1 MAAEAEDI
9 VVTGFSAR
17 FPQADSLAE
26 FKEKLYAG
34 FDFVTDDEIRWPRGH
49 LGLPARM
56 GKIRDLSLFDAEFF
70 GVPPKQAHLMDPQ
83 MRFLL
88 ETCYEAIVDSG
99 YDPQAL
105 RGRRVGVFV
114 GTSNSE
120 SHEAF
125 SFDVDKIDGYG
136 ATGSLQSMFANRIAH
151 SFDFQGFSMAIDTG
165 CSSTMSAL
173 HQATQA
179 VRSGLCEAAVVGG
192 TSICLKAAA
201 SLGFLRLGM
210 LSPDGKCRTFD
221 SCANGYARSEAIG
234 VFFLQRETEARRI
247 YAKVKHIKAYSD
259 GHRSEGITFPSHQAL
274 ARLLRDTYSEAGVD
288 PCKVGYVEAHGT
300 GTQVGDSQELLSI
313 SNVFCQPQREKP
325 LKVGAVKSNVG
336 HAEPA
341 SGIASL
347 AKVILA
353 METGIIA
360 GNLHFNEPNPKIA
373 CLHDGSIEV
382 VDKETALPCGPVG
395 LNSFG
400 LGGTSIHVILESNQ
414 GPHVDSIP
422 REKPELP
429 RLVIVAGR
437 SEDSLARTLDQLEE
451 EGPYP
456 DAAYALLNRIG
467 QPSVKQFPYRG
478 FAVIPVDGSGKE
490 VVKVVER
497 APFEKRP
504 LWFVFTGMGCQW
516 KGMARRMMQ
525 FEPFARSM
533 RKSHEVLTML
543 GVDVIDVATNDNDV
557 FQSMASIQASV
568 VAVQVA
574 LVDTLRAVGI
584 QPDGMVGHSV
594 GEIGCAYADGCLTS
608 EQAVLCAYRRG
619 RCIDLANLP
628 DGAMAAVGLTWEEAA
643 KRCRDGVVPAC
654 HNAEDSVTVSG
665 PKHAVTELVEGL
677 RAEGVFAREVDSANV
692 AFHSQDM
699 KIIAPAFLDAV
710 HKVVPVPKQRSR
722 RWVSSCM
729 PESRWHEPVCLNCS
743 GEYLVHNLVDPVLF
757 HEAISHA
764 PENAIFVE
772 IGPHCLLQPIL
783 RRALG
788 PNATCLG
795 LMKRDEDNLRFFL
808 KSLGKLHTVG
818 VQLDL
823 SQLYP
828 TVPFPVPRGT
838 PSIGHLVSWDHSQR
852 WTVAKWNQ
860 FGGSRQVTDEVV
872 EINMVSNE
880 ADAYLSGH
888 QLDGRVIFPAAGYMV
903 LAWKSLTKSTGKP
916 YHQVAVVFE
925 DVSFHRAT
933 ILPKTG
939 TVRFSVHVMPVS
951 GEFEISEG
959 GSLVASGRI
968 RVAREGEK
976 VVEEDLS
983 SPSAETSVYE
993 LDAEDIYKDL
1003 RLRGYGY
1010 TEGFRSVLRA
1020 SLHEP
1025 CGTLLWAENW
1035 VTFIDGMLQFCAFV
1049 DPLRAFR
1056 MPARIQWC
1064 LIDPR
1069 LHGEVVQKVGD
1080 RGVRVV
1086 YDSCLKTCHAG
1097 GVAFRGLKA
1106 TIAPRRGVQQT
1117 PYLYEYLFIPY
1128 FDDEALIQER
1138 HACLQEYVRVCS
1150 AVVRRILEASSEEMS
1165 EASRL
1170 INDSKDISEKLLNQY
1185 LSNAPEKYGLLRVLT
1200 AIEAKVKCPGFSLV
1214 SAVQWALT
1222 SHKEDL
1228 YEDILNTA
1236 LLKEDPLRPVLDVV
1250 VENTGGKKILVLELA
1265 FEESHLLVTPSVSK
1279 LLPLTNLL
1287 LKIECAVAH
1296 PCPDDVTSQEL
1307 PEGTKMY
1314 SWDLASN
1321 SVNRLPDAQL
1331 IVARILPQLSGGLE
1345 ALAEQLATL
1354 CKEQT
1359 YVLLFLRTALTPV
1372 EVFLSKVGHVSAT
1385 VHTAETVTSVLT
1397 SCGFRLVGFKSNKWS
1412 TLLLLRKMGAPA
1424 ETTKQEIIA
1433 VDNTTFDWIETLK
1446 HKITEVKNKPAGHN
1460 LWLVPKDTG
1469 TSGVVGLMNCFRE
1482 ETGASRLRCVFDANL
1497 KKSVKDT
1504 EPKITDPPYKD
1515 LLECDLMVNVRRDGR
1530 WGSFKHLTM
1539 FSNGAPKRSTEYA
1552 YLNVQTRGDLSS
1564 LRWCESPLRYA
1575 SPASSSGKLMCS
1587 VYCAPLNFRDVM
1599 LATGKLPPDALPDS
1613 VATSECLLGLEFSG
1627 RDSRGRRVM
1636 GLVPAQGMATALV
1649 VDPDWLWEVP
1659 YNWSL
1664 EEASTVP
1671 VAYSTAYYALLVRGS
1686 MRQGESL
1693 LVHSGSGGVGQ
1704 AAISIAL
1711 SMGCTVFTT
1720 VGSEEKR
1727 EFLKRRFPQLRDC
1740 NIASSRSTS
1749 FEKLVLRETDGRG
1762 VDVVLN
1768 SLSEDKLQA
1777 SVRCLA
1783 VDGRF
1788 LEIGKFDL
1796 SKDSSLGMS
1805 VFLKGISFHGILL
1818 ERLHGNEPATA
1829 EDKRRVRD
1837 LVREGILS
1845 GAVRPLEVNRF
1856 RWDQAE
1862 EAFRFMASGK
1872 HIGKVVLEVRKEE
1885 STRQACPASP
1895 LTVEAVART
1904 YFYEHK
1910 AYVIVGG
1917 LGGVGL
1923 ALADWMVG
1931 RGCRQLLLNSRS
1943 GVRTGYQK
1951 LCLRRWKQAGVRVL
1965 VTKADVSREEG
1976 ARQIIE
1982 EAMAMGPVGG
1992 VFNLAMVLSDALLE
2006 NQTSESFERV
2016 CKPKVDGT
2024 KRLDELSRILC
2035 PYLDHFVVFSSAVSG
2050 RGNAGQS
2057 NYGYANSVM
2066 ERICE
2071 QRVAEGLPGLAIQ
2084 WGAIG
2089 DVGTL
2094 QETLGGDVVIAGC
2107 TSQRISS
2114 CMNAL
2119 DQFMSQSRPVVSSF
2133 VKADHSSA
2141 YGEQGSK
2148 KSLVQ
2153 TIAQIFGVKEA
2164 STLNPNM
2171 SLKELGM
2178 DSLMGVEVQ
2187 QTFERDYDLTLSI
2200 SEIQQLTFTRLL
2212 EISETNAQ
2220 IAARTEAT
2228 AA

>member
-1 MAAEAEDI
+1 MAAAAEDI

-70 GVPPKQAHLMDPQ
+70 RVPPKQAHLMDPQ

-151 SFDFQGFSMAIDTG
+151 SFDFQA
-165 CSSTMSAL
+165 
-173 HQATQA
+173 
-179 VRSGLCEAAVVGG
+179 
-192 TSICLKAAA
+192 
-201 SLGFLRLGM
+201 
-210 LSPDGKCRTFD
+210 
-221 SCANGYARSEAIG
+221 YAR
-234 VFFLQRETEARRI
+234 
-247 YAKVKHIKAYSD
+247 
-259 GHRSEGITFPSHQAL
+259 P
-274 ARLLRDTYSEAGVD
+274 
-288 PCKVGYVEAHGT
+288 
-300 GTQVGDSQELLSI
+300 
-313 SNVFCQPQREKP
+313 
-325 LKVGAVKSNVG
+325 
-336 HAEPA
+336 
-341 SGIASL
+341 
-347 AKVILA
+347 
-353 METGIIA
+353 
-360 GNLHFNEPNPKIA
+360 
-373 CLHDGSIEV
+373 
-382 VDKETALPCGPVG
+382 
-395 LNSFG
+395 
-400 LGGTSIHVILESNQ
+400 
-414 GPHVDSIP
+414 
-422 REKPELP
+422 
-429 RLVIVAGR
+429 
-437 SEDSLARTLDQLEE
+437 LEE

-456 DAAYALLNRIG
+456 DAAYALLNRTG

-568 VAVQVA
+568 VAVQV
-574 LVDTLRAVGI
+574 
-584 QPDGMVGHSV
+584 
-594 GEIGCAYADGCLTS
+594 
-608 EQAVLCAYRRG
+608 
-619 RCIDLANLP
+619 
-628 DGAMAAVGLTWEEAA
+628 
-643 KRCRDGVVPAC
+643 
-654 HNAEDSVTVSG
+654 
-665 PKHAVTELVEGL
+665 
-677 RAEGVFAREVDSANV
+677 
-692 AFHSQDM
+692 
-699 KIIAPAFLDAV
+699 
-710 HKVVPVPKQRSR
+710 
-722 RWVSSCM
+722 
-729 PESRWHEPVCLNCS
+729 
-743 GEYLVHNLVDPVLF
+743 
-757 HEAISHA
+757 
-764 PENAIFVE
+764 
-772 IGPHCLLQPIL
+772 
-783 RRALG
+783 
-788 PNATCLG
+788 
-795 LMKRDEDNLRFFL
+795 
-808 KSLGKLHTVG
+808 
-818 VQLDL
+818 
-823 SQLYP
+823 
-828 TVPFPVPRGT
+828 
-838 PSIGHLVSWDHSQR
+838 
-852 WTVAKWNQ
+852 
-860 FGGSRQVTDEVV
+860 TDEVV

-880 ADAYLSGH
+880 ADAYLAGH

-903 LAWKSLTKSTGKP
+903 LAWKSLTKSSGKP
-916 YHQVAVVFE
+916 FHQVAVVFE

-1020 SLHEP
+1020 SLH
-1025 CGTLLWAENW
+1025 
-1035 VTFIDGMLQFCAFV
+1035 
-1049 DPLRAFR
+1049 
-1056 MPARIQWC
+1056 
-1064 LIDPR
+1064 
-1069 LHGEVVQKVGD
+1069 
-1080 RGVRVV
+1080 GVRVV

-1138 HACLQEYVRVCS
+1138 HACLQEYVRACS
-1150 AVVRRILEASSEEMS
+1150 AVVRQILEGSGEEMS

-1170 INDSKDISEKLLNQY
+1170 INDSRDISEKLLNQY

-1200 AIEAKVKCPGFSLV
+1200 AIEAKVKGPGFSLV

-1279 LLPLTNLL
+1279 LLPLSNLL
-1287 LKIECAVAH
+1287 LKIEYAVAH

-1331 IVARILPQLSGGLE
+1331 IVARILPQSSGGLQ

-1359 YVLLFLRTALTPV
+1359 FVLLFLRTALTPV
-1372 EVFLSKVGHVSAT
+1372 EVFLSKAGHVSAT

-1397 SCGFRLVGFKSNKWS
+1397 TCGFRLVGFKSNKWS

-1424 ETTKQEIIA
+1424 ETTNQEIIA
-1433 VDNTTFDWIETLK
+1433 VDNTTFDWVETLK
-1446 HKITEVKNKPAGHN
+1446 DKITEVKNKPAGHN

-1469 TSGVVGLMNCFRE
+1469 TSGVVGLMNCLLE

-1497 KKSVKDT
+1497 KKSVRDT

-1515 LLECDLMVNVRRDGR
+1515 LLECDLTVNVRRDGR
-1530 WGSFKHLTM
+1530 WGSFSQLTM
-1539 FSNGAPKRSTEYA
+1539 FSDGAPKRSTEYA

-1564 LRWCESPLRYA
+1564 LQWYESPLRYA

-1587 VYCAPLNFRDVM
+1587 VYYAPLNFRDVM

-1613 VATSECLLGLEFSG
+1613 AATSECLLGLEFSG

-1649 VDPDWLWEVP
+1649 VDPEWLWEVP

-1720 VGSEEKR
+1720 VG
-1727 EFLKRRFPQLRDC
+1727 
-1740 NIASSRSTS
+1740 
-1749 FEKLVLRETDGRG
+1749 

-1818 ERLHGNEPATA
+1818 EILHGNDPFTA

-1837 LVREGILS
+1837 LVREGIFS

-1872 HIGKVVLEVRKEE
+1872 HIGKVVLE
-1885 STRQACPASP
+1885 
-1895 LTVEAVART
+1895 
-1904 YFYEHK
+1904 
-1910 AYVIVGG
+1910 
-1917 LGGVGL
+1917 
-1923 ALADWMVG
+1923 
-1931 RGCRQLLLNSRS
+1931 
-1943 GVRTGYQK
+1943 
-1951 LCLRRWKQAGVRVL
+1951 
-1965 VTKADVSREEG
+1965 
-1976 ARQIIE
+1976 
-1982 EAMAMGPVGG
+1982 
-1992 VFNLAMVLSDALLE
+1992 VLSDALLE

-2071 QRVAEGLPGLAIQ
+2071 QRVAEGLPG
-2084 WGAIG
+2084 
-2089 DVGTL
+2089 
-2094 QETLGGDVVIAGC
+2094 
-2107 TSQRISS
+2107 
-2114 CMNAL
+2114 
-2119 DQFMSQSRPVVSSF
+2119 
-2133 VKADHSSA
+2133 
-2141 YGEQGSK
+2141 
-2148 KSLVQ
+2148 
-2153 TIAQIFGVKEA
+2153 VKEA
-2164 STLNPNM
+2164 STLNPSM

-2178 DSLMGVEVQ
+2178 DSLTGVEVQ

-2220 IAARTEAT
+2220 IAARTDAT

>member
-1 MAAEAEDI
+1 
-9 VVTGFSAR
+9 
-17 FPQADSLAE
+17 
-26 FKEKLYAG
+26 
-34 FDFVTDDEIRWPRGH
+34 
-49 LGLPARM
+49 
-56 GKIRDLSLFDAEFF
+56 
-70 GVPPKQAHLMDPQ
+70 
-83 MRFLL
+83 
-88 ETCYEAIVDSG
+88 
-99 YDPQAL
+99 
-105 RGRRVGVFV
+105 
-114 GTSNSE
+114 
-120 SHEAF
+120 
-125 SFDVDKIDGYG
+125 
-136 ATGSLQSMFANRIAH
+136 
-151 SFDFQGFSMAIDTG
+151 
-165 CSSTMSAL
+165 
-173 HQATQA
+173 
-179 VRSGLCEAAVVGG
+179 
-192 TSICLKAAA
+192 
-201 SLGFLRLGM
+201 
-210 LSPDGKCRTFD
+210 
-221 SCANGYARSEAIG
+221 
-234 VFFLQRETEARRI
+234 
-247 YAKVKHIKAYSD
+247 
-259 GHRSEGITFPSHQAL
+259 
-274 ARLLRDTYSEAGVD
+274 
-288 PCKVGYVEAHGT
+288 
-300 GTQVGDSQELLSI
+300 
-313 SNVFCQPQREKP
+313 
-325 LKVGAVKSNVG
+325 
-336 HAEPA
+336 
-341 SGIASL
+341 
-347 AKVILA
+347 

-437 SEDSLARTLDQLEE
+437 SEDSLARTLDRLQE

-533 RKSHEVLTML
+533 RKSQEVLTML

-568 VAVQVA
+568 VAV
-574 LVDTLRAVGI
+574 
-584 QPDGMVGHSV
+584 
-594 GEIGCAYADGCLTS
+594 
-608 EQAVLCAYRRG
+608 
-619 RCIDLANLP
+619 
-628 DGAMAAVGLTWEEAA
+628 
-643 KRCRDGVVPAC
+643 
-654 HNAEDSVTVSG
+654 
-665 PKHAVTELVEGL
+665 
-677 RAEGVFAREVDSANV
+677 
-692 AFHSQDM
+692 
-699 KIIAPAFLDAV
+699 
-710 HKVVPVPKQRSR
+710 
-722 RWVSSCM
+722 
-729 PESRWHEPVCLNCS
+729 
-743 GEYLVHNLVDPVLF
+743 
-757 HEAISHA
+757 
-764 PENAIFVE
+764 
-772 IGPHCLLQPIL
+772 
-783 RRALG
+783 
-788 PNATCLG
+788 
-795 LMKRDEDNLRFFL
+795 
-808 KSLGKLHTVG
+808 
-818 VQLDL
+818 
-823 SQLYP
+823 
-828 TVPFPVPRGT
+828 
-838 PSIGHLVSWDHSQR
+838 
-852 WTVAKWNQ
+852 
-860 FGGSRQVTDEVV
+860 QVTDEVV

-916 YHQVAVVFE
+916 FHQVAVAFE

-1020 SLHEP
+1020 SLH
-1025 CGTLLWAENW
+1025 
-1035 VTFIDGMLQFCAFV
+1035 
-1049 DPLRAFR
+1049 
-1056 MPARIQWC
+1056 
-1064 LIDPR
+1064 
-1069 LHGEVVQKVGD
+1069 
-1080 RGVRVV
+1080 GVRVV
-1086 YDSCLKTCHAG
+1086 YDSCLKTSHAG

-1150 AVVRRILEASSEEMS
+1150 AVVRRILEASSEEMN

-1170 INDSKDISEKLLNQY
+1170 INDSRDVSEKLLNQY

-1287 LKIECAVAH
+1287 LKIEYAVAH

-1331 IVARILPQLSGGLE
+1331 IVARILPQSSGGLQ

-1372 EVFLSKVGHVSAT
+1372 EVFLSNVGHVSAT

-1397 SCGFRLVGFKSNKWS
+1397 SCGFRLVGLKSNKWS

-1433 VDNTTFDWIETLK
+1433 VDNTTFNWVETLK
-1446 HKITEVKNKPAGHN
+1446 DKIIEVKNKPAGHN

-1497 KKSVKDT
+1497 KKSVRDT

-1564 LRWCESPLRYA
+1564 LQWCESPLRYA

-1587 VYCAPLNFRDVM
+1587 VYYAPLNFRDVM

-1613 VATSECLLGLEFSG
+1613 AATSECLLGLEFSG

-1720 VGSEEKR
+1720 VG
-1727 EFLKRRFPQLRDC
+1727 
-1740 NIASSRSTS
+1740 
-1749 FEKLVLRETDGRG
+1749 

-1818 ERLHGNEPATA
+1818 ERLHGNDPATA

-1872 HIGKVVLEVRKEE
+1872 HIGKIVLELRK
-1885 STRQACPASP
+1885 QCIC
-1895 LTVEAVART
+1895 V
-1904 YFYEHK
+1904 
-1910 AYVIVGG
+1910 
-1917 LGGVGL
+1917 
-1923 ALADWMVG
+1923 
-1931 RGCRQLLLNSRS
+1931 Q
-1943 GVRTGYQK
+1943 
-1951 LCLRRWKQAGVRVL
+1951 
-1965 VTKADVSREEG
+1965 
-1976 ARQIIE
+1976 
-1982 EAMAMGPVGG
+1982 
-1992 VFNLAMVLSDALLE
+1992 VLSDALLE

-2071 QRVAEGLPGLAIQ
+2071 QRVAEGLPGHLGLPERMGTIRDLSLFDAQFFGVHPKQAKVMDPQMRLLLETSYEAIVDAGYDPATLRGRRIAVFVGCCDSESHEAFNLDTDMIDGYALIGSSRTMFSNRLSYAFDFRGPSFTVDTGCSSTMTALNEAVQ
-2084 WGAIG
+2084 ALRSGQCDGAIVGGSMLSLKASTSLNFLRLGMLSPDGKCKSFDLRSDGYVRSETVGAFFLQWAPEARRIYAKVTHIKASSDGYKCQGVMFPSSQAQERLLRETYDEAMLDPRQVAYVEAHGTGTKVG
-2089 DVGTL
+2089 DTQELCAVSTVFCEPGRNKPLLLGAVKSNVGHGEAASGL
-2094 QETLGGDVVIAGC
+2094 SSIAKVIMAMETGVIAGNLHF
-2107 TSQRISS
+2107 TEAISTTESLHGGSIEVVDKETPFPGGPVGINSFGLGGSNVHVILESSQGPHVEDISRDKGNLPRLVLLAGRTKES
-2114 CMNAL
+2114 LVRTL
-2119 DQFMSQSRPVVSSF
+2119 DRMEAEGSYP
-2133 VKADHSSA
+2133 DSA
-2141 YGEQGSK
+2141 YALLNLVGQPSVKQFPHRGFAVVHTDDSGAKLVKVVEQ
-2148 KSLVQ
+2148 
-2153 TIAQIFGVKEA
+2153 A
-2164 STLNPNM
+2164 P
-2171 SLKELGM
+2171 LKERPLWFVFSGM
-2178 DSLMGVEVQ
+2178 GCQWKGMARQMMQFDAFARSVHKSQEFLKEFCVDLIDLLTNDKCARYSMASVQ
-2187 QTFERDYDLTLSI
+2187 ASI
-2200 SEIQQLTFTRLL
+2200 
-2212 EISETNAQ
+2212 
-2220 IAARTEAT
+2220 T
-2228 AA
+2228 AVQD